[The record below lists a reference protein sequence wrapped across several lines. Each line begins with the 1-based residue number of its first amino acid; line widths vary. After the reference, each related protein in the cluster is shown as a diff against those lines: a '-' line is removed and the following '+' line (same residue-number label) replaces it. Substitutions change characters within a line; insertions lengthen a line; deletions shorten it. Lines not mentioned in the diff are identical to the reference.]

1 MTYLVRCYTALF
13 GLLLTTAT
21 ASVGLADELR
31 PELRHSQVSR
41 LVTDFIEK
49 SHYRKAKVDDE
60 LSSMVFDNY
69 LDTLDG
75 NRSYFIESDIQA
87 FEKYRFRLDNAVQGN
102 YSLQP
107 VFEMFERYRE
117 RALTQLGYARDLLSE
132 EPDFAKDEVFRFDRE
147 DEPWLRSEA
156 ELNDF
161 WRQRV
166 KNDALS
172 LLLAGKT
179 WEEAAETLD
188 KRYKQNA
195 RRFEQLNND
204 DVFETFMNAFAH
216 TLDPHSSYFSPRNAE
231 EYRIQMALSYFG
243 IGASLISEDDYVT
256 IQNIIAGGPAFVDET
271 LQKGDRITAVG
282 QGSDGEL
289 VDVIGWRLDDVVDLI
304 RGKEG
309 TTVRLSVLPEGALP
323 GAPEDVL
330 ALTRGKVKLED
341 QAAQKKVLTVPRE
354 DREWRIGVIE
364 IPSFYRDYEAQQ
376 RGDKDFRS
384 TTKDVRRLIEEL
396 ESDGEGI
403 DGLVVDLR
411 NNGGGHLSEATAL
424 SGLFINRGPIVQLR
438 DTHGNIDKYRD
449 PIPLVAYSGPLTVLV
464 NRFSASASEIF
475 AAAIQ
480 DYERGVVV
488 GQQTFG
494 KGTVQNLYPLDQ
506 YFKPPAGES
515 FGQLTLTI
523 GKYYRVTGGSTQNRG
538 VEPDIELP
546 SLIDATLVG
555 ESTRDSA
562 LPWDEIDKVRFRAGK
577 PLDTLIGELSVGYRQ
592 RLASNPDLDYLVGNI
607 EALQESR
614 HRKSVSLNI
623 DERRIERES
632 FRAESLAREN
642 ERRSALGLEPYETI
656 EAMEKA
662 REDDELDIWLDE
674 AAAIATDQAILRLE
688 PTQTRQA
695 RL

>member
-1 MTYLVRCYTALF
+1 MTYLVRCYTALLAITLTAVPATF
-13 GLLLTTAT
+13 GF
-21 ASVGLADELR
+21 ADELR

-41 LVTDFIEK
+41 LVTDFVEK

-87 FEKYRFRLDNAVQGN
+87 FEKYRFRLDNAVQGT

-107 VFEMFERYRE
+107 VFDMFSQYRE
-117 RALTQLGYARDLLSE
+117 RALTQLAYARDLLKE
-132 EPDFAKDEVFRFDRE
+132 EPDFSAEEVFRFDRE
-147 DEPWLRSEA
+147 DEPWLRSET

-172 LLLAGKT
+172 LLLADKT

-188 KRYKQNA
+188 KRYKQSA

-243 IGASLISEDDYVT
+243 IGASLITEDDYVT
-256 IQNIIAGGPAFVDET
+256 IQNIIAGGPAFIDET
-271 LQKGDRITAVG
+271 LEKGDRITAVG
-282 QGSDGEL
+282 QGTDGEM

-323 GAPEDVL
+323 GAPEEVL
-330 ALTRGKVKLED
+330 ALTRGKVKLEE
-341 QAAQKKVLTVPRE
+341 QAAQKKIVTVPRE
-354 DREWRIGVIE
+354 DRTWRIGVIE
-364 IPSFYRDYEAQQ
+364 VPSFYRDYEAQQ

-396 ESDGEGI
+396 EAEGI

-411 NNGGGHLSEATAL
+411 DNGGGHLSEATAL

-488 GQQTFG
+488 GQRTFG

-523 GKYYRVTGGSTQNRG
+523 GKYYRVTGGSTQNKG

-546 SLIDATLVG
+546 SLIDASLVG

-577 PLDTLIGELSVGYRQ
+577 PLDGLIGELSVGYRQ
-592 RLASNPDLDYLVGNI
+592 RLASDPDLDYLIDNI

-623 DERRIERES
+623 DERRVERES

-642 ERRSALGLEPYETI
+642 ARRSALGLEPFETVK
-656 EAMEKA
+656 EMEDI
-662 REDDELDIWLDE
+662 REDEDLDIWLDE
-674 AAAIATDQAILRLE
+674 AAAIATDLAILRLE
-688 PTQTRQA
+688 PTTTRQA